1 MVSIFSSLHPVDL
14 KFPGSTLSVTAAR
27 HQSCKGNALFQL
39 DHITIAADNLHDG
52 VAHAEAALGV
62 SIPVGGAH
70 PLMGTHNH
78 LIRLGDTLFL
88 EIIAPDP
95 AASPLSRRRWF
106 SLDDP
111 KLRSE
116 LAVSPRFVT
125 WVLATDDIETALRE
139 VPHAAG
145 PAVTSRFVTWVLAT
159 DDIETALRE
168 VPHAAGPAVTVTRG
182 DLVWLIS
189 VPDDGSMPSGGA
201 FPTLIQ
207 WPRGPHPASRMPDL
221 GCSLVSFDIAH
232 PDADLIG
239 RSLRPFFD
247 DPRVRFSAAAKPS
260 LSATIRTPQG
270 ERQLA

>member
-145 PAVTSRFVTWVLAT
+145 PAVT
-159 DDIETALRE
+159 
-168 VPHAAGPAVTVTRG
+168 VTRG